1 MSQNITKSP
10 SLHSQDVEASST
22 NDSHGALKLANGEAD
37 SEPVEKVQAKEDHH
51 KEQTSSDPAPGEPPY
66 SAFSTREKWVIV
78 GLASFGGLFS
88 PFTAN
93 IYFPAIPSMSEA
105 FNKSIELI
113 NLTVTMYMLFQG
125 IAPLFWGT
133 LADKWGRRPI
143 FLACLL
149 VLALSCVGIAL
160 QSTKDYWLLMVL
172 RCIQASGSAS
182 TIALGAGVIADIA
195 TRAERGGFFGVYTL
209 GPMVKSF
216 LEPSPNLSLT
226 LVRSQLG
233 PCIGPIIG
241 GALAQN
247 LGAIFWFL
255 CISSAICFIIMFL
268 IFPETLRALVG
279 DGSIPPPR
287 IYRPPIPVIGRIIPI
302 PNNQE
307 RPPHKTLQNPLRIF
321 LNLDVCLLLLY
332 NSVINSIFYG
342 IIASISSLFNE
353 VYPYLS
359 ETDLGLV
366 FLAYGGGMLI
376 GSIATGKILDKEYQR
391 IKQKMIRKAE
401 RDAHLP
407 GAIKPEDVTADE
419 NFPIE
424 LARFRV
430 MPFFLALFVIACIG
444 YGWCLQTRVNIAAP
458 LILHIILG
466 FTTMAILNSTQTLL
480 VDLLPNQGSSITACN
495 NFTRCGLGA
504 VVVSV
509 IDLMVRSVGMGWTYV
524 ILGAMGIAVSPITF
538 ILIRLGPKCR
548 AQRRARAAQ

>member
-1 MSQNITKSP
+1 M
-10 SLHSQDVEASST
+10 A
-22 NDSHGALKLANGEAD
+22 
-37 SEPVEKVQAKEDHH
+37 
-51 KEQTSSDPAPGEPPY
+51 
-66 SAFSTREKWVIV
+66 R
-78 GLASFGGLFS
+78 
-88 PFTAN
+88 
-93 IYFPAIPSMSEA
+93 
-105 FNKSIELI
+105 
-113 NLTVTMYMLFQG
+113 
-125 IAPLFWGT
+125 
-133 LADKWGRRPI
+133 
-143 FLACLL
+143 
-149 VLALSCVGIAL
+149 
-160 QSTKDYWLLMVL
+160 
-172 RCIQASGSAS
+172 
-182 TIALGAGVIADIA
+182 
-195 TRAERGGFFGVYTL
+195 
-209 GPMVKSF
+209 
-216 LEPSPNLSLT
+216 
-226 LVRSQLG
+226 
-233 PCIGPIIG
+233 
-241 GALAQN
+241 
-247 LGAIFWFL
+247 
-255 CISSAICFIIMFL
+255 

-458 LILHIILG
+458 LILHIIRRFTVSRFFDPILIALYSG
-466 FTTMAILNSTQTLL
+466 FYNYGHIEFYP
-480 VDLLPNQGSSITACN
+480 DTACGPSSEPGV
-495 NFTRCGLGA
+495 FYHGLRM
-504 VVVSV
+504 SV
-509 IDLMVRSVGMGWTYV
+509 LLDTAHR
-524 ILGAMGIAVSPITF
+524 
-538 ILIRLGPKCR
+538 
-548 AQRRARAAQ
+548 